1 MGNSTMFGDLKSAAG
16 VKALNE
22 FLGEHSY
29 IEGYVPSQAD
39 TAVYEALAGAPKSD
53 TAHALRWYN
62 HIKSFGAGMKQFA
75 KASKNA
81 ADYTTGGAAPASNDD
96 DVDLFGSDYEEDSEE
111 KKRITEERLK
121 AYAEKKSKKPA
132 LIAKTSCLFDVKPW
146 DDETDMDKMLELC
159 KTIEMDGLLWGAS
172 KLVPIG
178 YGIKKLQLM
187 CVVEDAKVS
196 IYELQEKMC
205 DFEDYIQSV
214 DVAAMNKI

>member
-1 MGNSTMFGDLKSAAG
+1 MGG

-29 IEGYVPSQAD
+29 IEGFVPSQAD

-62 HIKSFGAGMKQFA
+62 HIKSFGAGMKQFV

-96 DVDLFGSDYEEDSEE
+96 DDDVDLFGSDDEEDSE

-132 LIAKTSCLFDVKPW
+132 LIAKTSCLFDVK
-146 DDETDMDKMLELC
+146 
-159 KTIEMDGLLWGAS
+159 
-172 KLVPIG
+172 
-178 YGIKKLQLM
+178 
-187 CVVEDAKVS
+187 
-196 IYELQEKMC
+196 
-205 DFEDYIQSV
+205 
-214 DVAAMNKI
+214 